1 MVLVQSPTNLAIRT
15 MNDAAQGFGSEY
27 NEAEHKLDV
36 FPFGDKSKKSQFT
49 YSQPDADHVILE
61 GALPGGGPPLL
72 VKLKRVDL
80 SKFLLTN
87 RGFRWINE
95 RPFNR

>member
-1 MVLVQSPTNLAIRT
+1 
-15 MNDAAQGFGSEY
+15 
-27 NEAEHKLDV
+27 
-36 FPFGDKSKKSQFT
+36 
-49 YSQPDADHVILE
+49 VILE
-61 GALPGGGPPLL
+61 GALPGGGPPLV